1 MESGE
6 HKLLSLLRSSAL
18 NDQDIL
24 NTFYRRVADNLNIE
38 GNYLVLLTHDV
49 YAVPYRSNDG
59 DTQQDASD
67 EEFSYIVCSICPLKL
82 AQPALNYKF
91 AENYFSAAANGG
103 IVSAPEVGFMFPA
116 FDNRATNLYAALY
129 YTKMRRTTILI
140 LPRRYSILS
149 RQCRQQLRRRHL
161 AR

>member
-1 MESGE
+1 M
-6 HKLLSLLRSSAL
+6 
-18 NDQDIL
+18 
-24 NTFYRRVADNLNIE
+24 
-38 GNYLVLLTHDV
+38 LLTHDV

-129 YTKMRRTTILI
+129 YTKNAADNHSQFAKAIFDIEPPMPAAAQKETFSEIMSEAL
-140 LPRRYSILS
+140 
-149 RQCRQQLRRRHL
+149 Q
-161 AR
+161 